1 MKNGTLHYVLC
12 RFSFF
17 IHKMLKEDYIMRL
30 FQLFSVS
37 LAKWLSKRKAD
48 NSDLVVSFNN
58 EVVRPYLGNDI
69 QFFESKS
76 KEELIGYFSQLY
88 PNKPERLSRLEI
100 LTEVLYQ
107 RAWLEENDQKGK
119 NLFNITLELLLYIN
133 SIDRTYSMERENR
146 ISELQNK

>member
-30 FQLFSVS
+30 FQLFSES
-37 LAKWLSKRKAD
+37 LAKWLSKRKTD

-107 RAWLEENDQKGK
+107 RAWLEKNDQKGK

-146 ISELQNK
+146 ISELQNQ

>member
-1 MKNGTLHYVLC
+1 
-12 RFSFF
+12 
-17 IHKMLKEDYIMRL
+17 MRL
-30 FQLFSVS
+30 FQLFSES

-58 EVVRPYLGNDI
+58 EVVRPYLDNDI

-146 ISELQNK
+146 ISELQNQ

>member
-17 IHKMLKEDYIMRL
+17 LHKMLKEDYIMRL
-30 FQLFSVS
+30 FQLFSES

-58 EVVRPYLGNDI
+58 EVVKPYLGNDI

-107 RAWLEENDQKGK
+107 RAWLEKNDQKGK

>member
-30 FQLFSVS
+30 FQLFSES
-37 LAKWLSKRKAD
+37 LAKWLSKRKTD

-58 EVVRPYLGNDI
+58 EVVKPYLGNDI

-107 RAWLEENDQKGK
+107 RAWLEKNDQQRK

-146 ISELQNK
+146 ISELQNQ

>member
-37 LAKWLSKRKAD
+37 LAKWLSKRKTD

>member
-30 FQLFSVS
+30 FQLFSES

-58 EVVRPYLGNDI
+58 EVVKPYLGNDI

>member
-30 FQLFSVS
+30 FQLFSES

-58 EVVRPYLGNDI
+58 EVVKPYLGNDI

-146 ISELQNK
+146 ISELQNQ

>member
-30 FQLFSVS
+30 FQLFSES

-107 RAWLEENDQKGK
+107 RAWLEKNDQKGK

>member
-30 FQLFSVS
+30 FQLFSES

-146 ISELQNK
+146 ISELQNQ

>member
-30 FQLFSVS
+30 FQLFSES

-107 RAWLEENDQKGK
+107 RAWLEKNDQKGK

-146 ISELQNK
+146 ISELQNQ

>member
-30 FQLFSVS
+30 FQLFSES

-48 NSDLVVSFNN
+48 NSDLVVRFNN

-146 ISELQNK
+146 ISELQNQ

>member
-146 ISELQNK
+146 ISELQNQ

>member
-30 FQLFSVS
+30 FQLFSES
-37 LAKWLSKRKAD
+37 LAKWLSKRKTD

-58 EVVRPYLGNDI
+58 EVVKPYLGNDI

-107 RAWLEENDQKGK
+107 RAWLEKNDQKGK

-146 ISELQNK
+146 ISELQNQ

>member
-30 FQLFSVS
+30 FQLFSES
-37 LAKWLSKRKAD
+37 LAKWLSKRKTD

-58 EVVRPYLGNDI
+58 EVVKPYLGNDI

>member
-30 FQLFSVS
+30 FQLFSES

>member
-30 FQLFSVS
+30 FQLFSES
-37 LAKWLSKRKAD
+37 LAKWLSKRKTD

-58 EVVRPYLGNDI
+58 EVVKPYLGNDI

-146 ISELQNK
+146 ISELQNQ

>member
-1 MKNGTLHYVLC
+1 MCCAVSL
-12 RFSFF
+12 FS
-17 IHKMLKEDYIMRL
+17 IHRMLKEDYIMRL

-58 EVVRPYLGNDI
+58 EVVKPYLGNDI

-146 ISELQNK
+146 ISELQNQ

>member
-107 RAWLEENDQKGK
+107 RAWLEENDQQRK

-146 ISELQNK
+146 ISELQNQ

>member
-30 FQLFSVS
+30 FQLFSES
-37 LAKWLSKRKAD
+37 LAKWLSKRKTD

>member
-1 MKNGTLHYVLC
+1 
-12 RFSFF
+12 
-17 IHKMLKEDYIMRL
+17 MRL
-30 FQLFSVS
+30 FQLFSES

-58 EVVRPYLGNDI
+58 EVVKPYLGNDI

-107 RAWLEENDQKGK
+107 RAWQE
-119 NLFNITLELLLYIN
+119 
-133 SIDRTYSMERENR
+133 
-146 ISELQNK
+146 

>member
-30 FQLFSVS
+30 FQLFSES
-37 LAKWLSKRKAD
+37 LAKGLSKRKAD

-107 RAWLEENDQKGK
+107 RAWLEKNDQQRK

>member
-1 MKNGTLHYVLC
+1 MHYVLC

-17 IHKMLKEDYIMRL
+17 IHRMLKEDYIMRL

>member
-17 IHKMLKEDYIMRL
+17 IYKMLKEDYIMRL
-30 FQLFSVS
+30 FQLFSES

-58 EVVRPYLGNDI
+58 EVVKPYLGNDI

>member
-30 FQLFSVS
+30 FQLFSES
-37 LAKWLSKRKAD
+37 LAKWLSKRKTD

-58 EVVRPYLGNDI
+58 EVVKPYLGNDI

-76 KEELIGYFSQLY
+76 KEELIEYFSQLY

-107 RAWLEENDQKGK
+107 RAWLEENDQQRK

-146 ISELQNK
+146 ISELQNQ

>member
-30 FQLFSVS
+30 FQLFSES
-37 LAKWLSKRKAD
+37 LAKWLSKRKTD

-58 EVVRPYLGNDI
+58 EVVKPYLGNDI

-76 KEELIGYFSQLY
+76 KEELIEYFSQLY

-146 ISELQNK
+146 ISELQNQ

>member
-30 FQLFSVS
+30 FQLFSES

-58 EVVRPYLGNDI
+58 EVVKPYLGNDI

-107 RAWLEENDQKGK
+107 RAWQEENDQKGK

-146 ISELQNK
+146 ISELQNQ

>member
-1 MKNGTLHYVLC
+1 MCCAVSL
-12 RFSFF
+12 FS
-17 IHKMLKEDYIMRL
+17 IHRMLKEDYIMRL
-30 FQLFSVS
+30 FQLFSES
-37 LAKWLSKRKAD
+37 LAKWLSKRKTD

-58 EVVRPYLGNDI
+58 EVVKPYLGNDI

-107 RAWLEENDQKGK
+107 RAWQEENDQQRK

-146 ISELQNK
+146 ISELQNQ

>member
-30 FQLFSVS
+30 FQLFSES
-37 LAKWLSKRKAD
+37 LAKWLSKRKTD

-146 ISELQNK
+146 ISELQNQ

>member
-37 LAKWLSKRKAD
+37 LAKWLSKRKTD

-58 EVVRPYLGNDI
+58 EVVKPYLGNDI

-107 RAWLEENDQKGK
+107 RAWLEKNDQKGK

>member
-58 EVVRPYLGNDI
+58 EVVKPYLGNDI

-146 ISELQNK
+146 ISELQNQ